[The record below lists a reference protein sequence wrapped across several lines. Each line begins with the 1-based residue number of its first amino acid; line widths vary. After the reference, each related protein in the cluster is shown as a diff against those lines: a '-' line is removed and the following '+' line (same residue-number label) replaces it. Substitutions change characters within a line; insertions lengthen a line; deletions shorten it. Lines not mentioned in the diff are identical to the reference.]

1 MITAG
6 GRRVSRMR
14 SSDGSVTPC
23 SCRFNWD
30 AASSTSL
37 GVNGCGLSLFVS
49 RSNKLGRRPGPA
61 QAKPHPLGWSGA
73 SQRRDEAVAA
83 LPRYQRKPAMVLALL
98 PRPPLAH
105 RVGRDAFQF
114 AVDCRNAFRRLRAS
128 LEIFTA
134 ADRSRQVSLLIRSPA
149 SHHLVLHGIADPLQ
163 GGAIQFLLVCE
174 VLLYAFFTLQE
185 CGKAKRNRSGCRQ
198 NLAQHLVK
206 LQRRLLQRF
215 GRAQAFFRVGDLA
228 PVNLHAQHL
237 TRLHRAFAHSRGHVH
252 RLVRLGNAIE
262 QARHSAAHEAWF
274 STAHSRTRPV
284 PTATGV
290 VVLDVTC
297 PLIGMKI
304 TTETRR
310 SGRKLDRNQ
319 DSVPSVSEPAL
330 SEAEG
335 W

>member
-61 QAKPHPLGWSGA
+61 QAKPHPLGWPGA

-149 SHHLVLHGIADPLQ
+149 SHHLVLYGIADPLQ
-163 GGAIQFLLVCE
+163 GSAIQFLLVCE
-174 VLLYAFFTLQE
+174 VLLHPFFALQE
-185 CGKAKRNRSGCRQ
+185 CRKAKRNRSGRRQ
-198 NLAQHLVK
+198 N
-206 LQRRLLQRF
+206 
-215 GRAQAFFRVGDLA
+215 LA
-228 PVNLHAQHL
+228 PVNLHAHHL

-252 RLVRLGNAIE
+252 GLVRLGDAIK
-262 QARHSAAHEAWF
+262 QAGHSAAHEAWF

-304 TTETRR
+304 ATETRR

-319 DSVPSVSEPAL
+319 NFVPLVSEPAL
-330 SEAEG
+330 R
-335 W
+335 